1 MAKKKNDDIEDNNDS
16 NEENQN
22 DFNEADDSFGLPEVD
37 YQPLDETNDDSS
49 ESSSSDYS
57 SDSDDVYASTNDDVR
72 EKKKSDYIPGTYT
85 PPQQESSN
93 GGKIFAII
101 LVLLLAAAGAWYF
114 GFYRPA
120 QKIEKA
126 RIEKQKQEAE
136 VKRIA
141 AEQRA
146 EEERLA
152 REAADREAERLAA
165 EEAAKPKIGTV
176 EAITSRTGRYYVVIA
191 SAIDGDLAMDY
202 ANKLKKTGVSIKIIP
217 PFGKSKFHRVTVD
230 NLDSW
235 AAAENRANE
244 LKNEYG
250 ENVWV
255 IKY

>member
-1 MAKKKNDDIEDNNDS
+1 MAKKKNDDIEDNKDLNKED
-16 NEENQN
+16 QN

-37 YQPLDETNDDSS
+37 YQPLDETEEETD
-49 ESSSSDYS
+49 ESSSNDYTS
-57 SDSDDVYASTNDDVR
+57 ETEETVKEDTEAESA
-72 EKKKSDYIPGTYT
+72 YIPGSYT

-93 GGKIFAII
+93 GGKIFALI
-101 LVLLLAAAGAWYF
+101 LVILLVGAGVWYF
-114 GFYRPA
+114 VSYAPS

-136 VKRIA
+136 AARIA
-141 AEQRA
+141 AEQKA

-152 REAADREAERLAA
+152 QQAADREAERLAA

-176 EAITSRTGRYYVVIA
+176 ETITGRTGRYYVVIA
-191 SAIDGDLAMDY
+191 SVIDGDLAMDY
-202 ANKLKKTGVSIKIIP
+202 ANKLKKTGVSLQIIP
-217 PFGKSKFHRVTVD
+217 PFGKSKFHRVAVD

-244 LKNEYG
+244 MKSEYG
-250 ENVWV
+250 DNVWV

>member
-1 MAKKKNDDIEDNNDS
+1 MAKKKNDDIEDNKDLNKED
-16 NEENQN
+16 QN
-22 DFNEADDSFGLPEVD
+22 DFNEADDSFGLPDVD
-37 YQPLDETNDDSS
+37 YQPLDESEEEPDKSSDDFSS
-49 ESSSSDYS
+49 ESEESVNEDAK
-57 SDSDDVYASTNDDVR
+57 VEST
-72 EKKKSDYIPGTYT
+72 YIPGSYT

-93 GGKIFAII
+93 GGKIFALI
-101 LVLLLAAAGAWYF
+101 LVLLLVGAGIWYF
-114 GFYRPA
+114 GFYAPA

-136 VKRIA
+136 TARIA
-141 AEQRA
+141 AEKRA

-152 REAADREAERLAA
+152 QQAADREAERLAA

-176 EAITSRTGRYYVVIA
+176 ETITGRTGRYYVVIA
-191 SAIDGDLAMDY
+191 SVIDGDLAMDY
-202 ANKLKKTGVSIKIIP
+202 ANKLKKTGVSLQIIP
-217 PFGKSKFHRVTVD
+217 PFGKSKFHRVAVD

-244 LKNEYG
+244 MKSEYG